1 MKLKTNKTFTKKK
14 KKIKRIRMKLKNII
28 FGKLELKNKTK
39 KKNFYKKTKKK
50 NYKIKE

>member
-1 MKLKTNKTFTKKK
+1 
-14 KKIKRIRMKLKNII
+14 MKLKNII

-39 KKNFYKKTKKK
+39 KKKNFYKKTKKK